1 MLIMK
6 KIYLSLVLFGVT
18 LLAWCGSS
26 DMDVIQYNDSFVDI
40 VKTCTDSTQELFQK
54 FTSDNSTIDTISDS
68 VNSSIEVCNEA
79 KKQSVQLWNFE
90 KDSSLKDAV
99 VNLMDT
105 EVEYLNK
112 FAETSVYW
120 NIDNIT
126 EEDKSKYEWLVTEL
140 YNIQDN
146 LNLQFVALQEAQELF
161 AARHWLVLE

>member
-1 MLIMK
+1 MK
-6 KIYLSLVLFGVT
+6 KTYLCAALFGAI

-26 DMDVIQYNDSFVDI
+26 NTDVIKYNDSFVEI

-54 FTSDNSTIDTISDS
+54 FSADGSTVDTISE
-68 VNSSIEVCNEA
+68 SIENSITVCQNA
-79 KKQSVQLWNFE
+79 KDQASELWNFE

-99 VNLMDT
+99 IELMDT

-112 FAETSVYW
+112 FSETSVYW

-126 EEDKSKYEWLVTEL
+126 EEDKTNYEALVTEL

-146 LNLQFVALQEAQELF
+146 LNLQFVTLQEAQELF
-161 AARHWLVLE
+161 AAKHWLVLE